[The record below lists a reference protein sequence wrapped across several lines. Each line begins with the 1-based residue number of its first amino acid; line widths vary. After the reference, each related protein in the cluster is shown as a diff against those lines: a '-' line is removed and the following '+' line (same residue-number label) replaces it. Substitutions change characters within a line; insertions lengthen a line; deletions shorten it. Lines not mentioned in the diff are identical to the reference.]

1 MKATAP
7 YIALLALVGFLY
19 LSSKDYEEEVE
30 SAEIEQQLR
39 QQAKLEQAAEIEQQ
53 LRQQAKLE
61 QAADSLGLTGQDWID
76 FVNRED

>member
-39 QQAKLEQAAEIEQQ
+39 QQAKLEQAA
-53 LRQQAKLE
+53 
-61 QAADSLGLTGQDWID
+61 DSLGLTGQDWLD
-76 FVNRED
+76 YVNGED

>member
-19 LSSKDYEEEVE
+19 LSSKDFEAEQE
-30 SAEIEQQLR
+30 SARIEQ
-39 QQAKLEQAAEIEQQ
+39 E

-61 QAADSLGLTGQDWID
+61 QAADSLGLTGQDWLD
-76 FVNRED
+76 YVNGED

>member
-19 LSSKDYEEEVE
+19 LSSKDFEAEQE
-30 SAEIEQQLR
+30 SARIEQ
-39 QQAKLEQAAEIEQQ
+39 E

>member
-19 LSSKDYEEEVE
+19 LSSKDYEAEVE
-30 SAEIEQQLR
+30 SAEIEQ
-39 QQAKLEQAAEIEQQ
+39 E

-61 QAADSLGLTGQDWID
+61 QAADSLGLTGQDWLD
-76 FVNRED
+76 YVNGED

>member
-39 QQAKLEQAAEIEQQ
+39 QQAKLEQT
-53 LRQQAKLE
+53 
-61 QAADSLGLTGQDWID
+61 ADSLGLTGQDWMD
-76 FVNRED
+76 YVNGED

>member
-19 LSSKDYEEEVE
+19 LSSKDYEAEVE
-30 SAEIEQQLR
+30 S
-39 QQAKLEQAAEIEQQ
+39 AEIEQQ

-61 QAADSLGLTGQDWID
+61 QAADSLGLTGQDWMD
-76 FVNRED
+76 YVNGED

>member
-1 MKATAP
+1 MKATTLYLAV
-7 YIALLALVGFLY
+7 LALVGFLY
-19 LSSKDYEEEVE
+19 LSSKDFEAEQE
-30 SAEIEQQLR
+30 SARIEQ
-39 QQAKLEQAAEIEQQ
+39 E

>member
-7 YIALLALVGFLY
+7 YIALLAFVGFLY
-19 LSSKDYEEEVE
+19 LSSKDYEAEVE
-30 SAEIEQQLR
+30 S
-39 QQAKLEQAAEIEQQ
+39 AEIEQQ

-76 FVNRED
+76 IVNREE

>member
-19 LSSKDYEEEVE
+19 LSSKDFEAEQE
-30 SAEIEQQLR
+30 SARIEQ
-39 QQAKLEQAAEIEQQ
+39 E

-61 QAADSLGLTGQDWID
+61 QAADSLGLTGQDWMD
-76 FVNRED
+76 YVNGED

>member
-39 QQAKLEQAAEIEQQ
+39 QQAKLEQAA
-53 LRQQAKLE
+53 
-61 QAADSLGLTGQDWID
+61 DSLGLTGQDWMD
-76 FVNRED
+76 YVNGED

>member
-19 LSSKDYEEEVE
+19 LSSKDFEAEQE
-30 SAEIEQQLR
+30 SAR
-39 QQAKLEQAAEIEQQ
+39 IEQQ

>member
-19 LSSKDYEEEVE
+19 LSSKDYETAKEE
-30 SAEIEQQLR
+30 
-39 QQAKLEQAAEIEQQ
+39 AEIEQQ

-61 QAADSLGLTGQDWID
+61 QAADSLGLTGQDWLD
-76 FVNRED
+76 YVNGED

>member
-39 QQAKLEQAAEIEQQ
+39 QQAKLEQV
-53 LRQQAKLE
+53 
-61 QAADSLGLTGQDWID
+61 ADSLGLTGQDWLD
-76 FVNRED
+76 YVNGED